1 MGKQKKGKNS
11 KKVKKHASLTKATSS
26 KVSNCKKHYTAK
38 CNSELLM
45 KAYRKIKLTDG
56 GLKGKGGTSFS
67 KDQRRR
73 ALQQFAVWKSGAKYT
88 PQYKAKVKRSRDILA
103 KERAKKKK

>member
-1 MGKQKKGKNS
+1 
-11 KKVKKHASLTKATSS
+11 
-26 KVSNCKKHYTAK
+26 
-38 CNSELLM
+38 M